1 MGLENKFKEMYSI
14 VWFGRLNCQ
23 NQLLPIMYLQQNR
36 KKADLG
42 KIVDKRESIVD
53 PLHNIRTV
61 VKC

>member
-1 MGLENKFKEMYSI
+1 MYSI
-14 VWFGRLNCQ
+14 VWFGWLNCQ

-42 KIVDKRESIVD
+42 KIVDKRERERECIVD

-61 VKC
+61 GKC